1 MVTSDDIPPLLSP
14 PPPSYGRAGR
24 NLAAATGVAVG
35 LGAVILVSLFV
46 QKVVFVGVVVVAI
59 TIAIW
64 ELSAALAVRGVRVP
78 VVPVV
83 LGGIAMLVSAYVGG
97 SEALTVSLALT
108 VLALLVWRLGEP
120 SDGFVRDVTAGS
132 FTALYVPF
140 LAGFAVLLTRPD
152 DGPWRVVTFLLVVV
166 ASDTGGYLF
175 GVLFGRHPMAPSVSP
190 KKSWEGFFG
199 SLVLCVAVAIGAVT
213 LLLEGRWWAGAVLGL
228 AVLCSA
234 TLGDLGE
241 SMIKRDLG
249 IKDMGNLLPGHG
261 GIMDRLDSMLPSA
274 PVVWLVLTALVPS

>member
-59 TIAIW
+59 TVAIW

-97 SEALTVSLALT
+97 TEALTVSLALT
-108 VLALLVWRLGEP
+108 VLALLVWRLGET
-120 SDGFVRDVTAGS
+120 SNGFVRDVTAGS

-190 KKSWEGFFG
+190 KKSWEGFLG
-199 SLVLCVAVAIGAVT
+199 SLVLCAAVAIAAVT
-213 LLLEGRWWAGAVLGL
+213 LLLDGRWWAGAVLGL

-274 PVVWLVLTALVPS
+274 PVVWIVLTALVPS